1 MQREIA
7 LVKSKSNEVKER
19 LRKYY
24 ETIAFATSSSGR
36 MVSAAM
42 GTASTA
48 GKISRQMEVIYSV
61 KNDW

>member
-1 MQREIA
+1 MKKKRGYGSTI
-7 LVKSKSNEVKER
+7 
-19 LRKYY
+19 Y
-24 ETIAFATSSSGR
+24 ETIAFAKSSSGR